1 MIQDDFTLDYTAK
14 TISHNVGLTTRY
26 TVNALY
32 SWLMDLFDD
41 AGQMDDQVP
50 MYADTP
56 VEYKLINGWSFGAD
70 SDLGYLYGGSIVDTT
85 NSDVWANFYTLGTIA
100 SGAIVYWQQGSS
112 LVATHP
118 GYVDGH
124 IDQLIKVVDGGVATD
139 DRKITAYIRNLGD
152 LYDHFQVAVPATGGR
167 NPVPLASATDS
178 NDNEL
183 GGSVTGVTVSF
194 GTVAKDIGDGLGA
207 VNYDLVIDGGGN
219 AIVDVYRRL
228 KYLARRENTT
238 AIDSP
243 ENLTEGR
250 FYQAANA
257 AYAQVKAAPFG
268 SFAGGKFFGARG
280 VWVENISDPNNR
292 ELIDAAGTSHIPPV
306 SITVSVSG
314 VLSGDRVL
322 VARSLATKEFT
333 ISATGLDSITVS
345 EGIGSDIADSGTL
358 TVGSNIYSYTG
369 VSFATFEGVTPD
381 PSGEVGALAAPYA
394 APQINKAQ
402 FTISSVTA
410 STIVATTAIPSD
422 VPTTGTIRVG
432 DTQFAYT
439 GVSGSTFTGVT
450 PDPTG
455 QSGVFFAPL
464 IDTVAAGSSVTSGS
478 MIYSSDFSVVGRVR
492 KKGILPFEN
501 SGTVTSAGLTI
512 SAIRTTDGIVTV
524 L

>member
-14 TISHNVGLTTRY
+14 TISHTSGATRY
-26 TVNALY
+26 TVNELY

-50 MYADTP
+50 TSAQTP
-56 VEYKLINGWSFGAD
+56 VEYSLINGWSFNAD

-85 NSDVWANFYTLGTIA
+85 NNDVWANFYTLGTIA
-100 SGAIVYWQQGSS
+100 VGSVVYWQQGSS
-112 LVATHP
+112 LVAAHP
-118 GYVDGH
+118 GYSDGH
-124 IDQLIKVVDGGVATD
+124 IDQLIKVTDGGVATN
-139 DRKITAYIRNLGD
+139 DRKVTAYIRNLGD
-152 LYDHFQVAVPATGGR
+152 LYDHFEVTAAATGGR
-167 NPVPLASATDS
+167 NPVPLATAADA

-183 GGSVTGVTVSF
+183 GGSVTGVSIAF
-194 GTVAKDIGDGLGA
+194 GTASKDIGDGLGA
-207 VNYDLVIDGGGN
+207 ANYDVVIDGGGN
-219 AIVDVYRRL
+219 SIIDVYRRL
-228 KYLARRENTT
+228 KYQTRRENTA

-243 ENLTEGR
+243 ESLTEGR
-250 FYQAANA
+250 FYQSANA
-257 AYAQVKAAPFG
+257 AYAQTKQAPFG
-268 SFAGGKFFGARG
+268 TFAGGKFFGARG

-292 ELIDAAGTSHIPPV
+292 ELLDAAGVAHIPPV
-306 SITVSVSG
+306 SITVSVTG
-314 VLSGDRVL
+314 VVSGDRVL
-322 VARSLATKEFT
+322 VAKDNA
-333 ISATGLDSITVS
+333 
-345 EGIGSDIADSGTL
+345 
-358 TVGSNIYSYTG
+358 
-369 VSFATFEGVTPD
+369 
-381 PSGEVGALAAPYA
+381 GA
-394 APQINKAQ
+394 IIKDQ
-402 FTISSVTA
+402 FTIASVTA
-410 STIVATTAIPSD
+410 STIVATVAIPSD

-455 QSGVFFAPL
+455 QSGAFFVPL

-524 L
+524 

>member
-1 MIQDDFTLDYTAK
+1 MAIQDDFTLDYTAK
-14 TISHNVGLTTRY
+14 TISHNVGPTTRY

-50 MYADTP
+50 MSAQTP
-56 VEYKLINGWSFGAD
+56 TEYSLINGWSFGAD
-70 SDLGYLYGGSIVDTT
+70 SDLGYLYGGSIVDNT
-85 NSDVWANFYTLGTIA
+85 NSDVWGNFYTLGTIA

-152 LYDHFQVAVPATGGR
+152 LYDHFQVTAPATGGR

-322 VARSLATKEFT
+322 VAKDLA
-333 ISATGLDSITVS
+333 
-345 EGIGSDIADSGTL
+345 
-358 TVGSNIYSYTG
+358 
-369 VSFATFEGVTPD
+369 
-381 PSGEVGALAAPYA
+381 GA
-394 APQINKAQ
+394 IIKDQ

-455 QSGVFFAPL
+455 QSGAFFVPL

-512 SAIRTTDGIVTV
+512 SAIRTTDGIVS
-524 L
+524 